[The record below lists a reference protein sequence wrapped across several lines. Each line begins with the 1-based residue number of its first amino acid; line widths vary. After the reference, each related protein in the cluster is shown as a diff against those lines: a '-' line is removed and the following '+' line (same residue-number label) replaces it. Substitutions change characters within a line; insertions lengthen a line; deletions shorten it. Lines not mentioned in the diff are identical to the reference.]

1 MKLIHPRVRLLSAQ
15 ENRRTTSW
23 LGSLAVANDRFL
35 IWITNHILA
44 SVLLFD
50 LALLVPLLVLLPA
63 LKQWQTVVMILSSN
77 WIQLW
82 ALFALQRSANRAEE
96 QRAVKADADHE
107 ALSYI
112 VAALDELR
120 KR

>member
-1 MKLIHPRVRLLSAQ
+1 MAGAGHSPLVRAG
-15 ENRRTTSW
+15 W
-23 LGSLAVANDRFL
+23 ADVLGE
-35 IWITNHILA
+35 
-44 SVLLFD
+44 
-50 LALLVPLLVLLPA
+50 
-63 LKQWQTVVMILSSN
+63 
-77 WIQLW
+77 
-82 ALFALQRSANRAEE
+82 ALQRSANRAEE